1 MIFCLQINTK
11 VFYKLIVSLWLCVAR
26 HAQSTLN
33 IKFSISLQYLEREV
47 RNGVHFLHAD
57 KHQSF
62 YNLALSF
69 LMEVV
74 RHVQSTQNKRL
85 VIFLQYIKKKCCYCL
100 CVLLCCKTLRYFMGV
115 HCELKSTFDD
125 NLYCEIIDRYFNIFF
140 LKCNWK
146 KKNWKAFLGTRV
158 WVPKQVYW
166 SPKQPEYV
174 IDVYVY
180 ISYISVYIF
189 LSI

>member
-85 VIFLQYIKKKCCYCL
+85 VIFLQYIKKK
-100 CVLLCCKTLRYFMGV
+100 VLLLLMCFIVLQNIEIFYGGPLWAEKYFWRQFVLWNYWLLLQHIFFEMQLKR
-115 HCELKSTFDD
+115 EKLKSVFGHQS
-125 NLYCEIIDRYFNIFF
+125 
-140 LKCNWK
+140 
-146 KKNWKAFLGTRV
+146 LGAQTGLLVSQTAWIRH
-158 WVPKQVYW
+158 WC
-166 SPKQPEYV
+166 
-174 IDVYVY
+174 VY
-180 ISYISVYIF
+180 IY
-189 LSI
+189 